1 MKKRIGAAVV
11 VTALAV
17 MLSACLLSPGKFTSS
32 LDMRSGGQFSFTYKG
47 EIYLLALSKLGELGA
62 ASSKTET
69 KVFAP
74 LPCYDDDAKERKCT
88 AAEAA
93 DQKKEW
99 QDEQK
104 AAADKSKKDA
114 DMAKTFLGGID
125 PSDPK
130 AAEELAARLR
140 RQAGFRTVVYKGDGL
155 FDVDFAIT
163 GQLDH
168 DFVFPTIERF
178 TMANAFVQLSR
189 RSDGTV
195 RVDAPGFAPSAGG
208 SPFTQL
214 MQMGAAMGASE
225 AAGKEGKEGA
235 KDSPPKFPVP
245 DGQFTLTTN
254 GTILANN
261 TDEGPQTDP
270 QGQRLTWQVNTRAAA
285 APMALVRLGNK

>member
-1 MKKRIGAAVV
+1 M
-11 VTALAV
+11 
-17 MLSACLLSPGKFTSS
+17 
-32 LDMRSGGQFSFTYKG
+32 
-47 EIYLLALSKLGELGA
+47 GA
-62 ASSKTET
+62 ASSKSE
-69 KVFAP
+69 KKAFAP

-88 AAEAA
+88 AAEIAG
-93 DQKKEW
+93 QKKEW

-104 AAADKSKKDA
+104 AAADKAKKDA

-130 AAEELAARLR
+130 AAEDLAARLR
-140 RQAGFRTVVYKGDGL
+140 RQAGFRSVIYKGDGL
-155 FDVDFAIT
+155 FDVDFAIS

-178 TMANAFVQLSR
+178 TMANSFVQLSR

-225 AAGKEGKEGA
+225 AAGKDGENGGDKAG
-235 KDSPPKFPVP
+235 PKFPVP

-261 TDEGPQTDP
+261 TDEGPQADP
-270 QGQRLTWQVNTRAAA
+270 SGQRLTWQVNTRAAA
-285 APMALVRLGNK
+285 APMALVRLGK